1 LNSLDLVARQLKE
14 NFDLISAE
22 RVVAFGPMRS
32 LRKRTV
38 VTGALVVIEDDR
50 LIEIAKVFGHGL

>member
-1 LNSLDLVARQLKE
+1 
-14 NFDLISAE
+14 
-22 RVVAFGPMRS
+22 
-32 LRKRTV
+32 

>member
-1 LNSLDLVARQLKE
+1 LVARQLKE

-22 RVVAFGPMRS
+22 RVVAFSPMRS